1 MNFLVP
7 AAFGLS
13 GLLVVVTALYLL
25 KLRRMEHTI
34 SSLYLWRKMVQDREA
49 SAPWQRL
56 RFNWLLLLQLLF
68 LAALIFAVARPF
80 TWREGVSGQAVIIIL
95 DSSASMSA
103 VDVNPNRLE
112 AARQRAQQ
120 IVSDLPADARVTVIE
135 AGFETQ
141 VRVTSSQDRRQV
153 IEAIDAIQTGNGAAD
168 LGMALELASAIASR
182 ETDTQIVV
190 LSDGRSL
197 LPEHLVLKGK
207 LNYLPVGISG
217 DNQAVSLLNVE
228 ASAGGGW
235 NVFAQ
240 ASNYADQAV
249 ERRMGIYADDQLVNM
264 YDLSIPA
271 GGQQAVVLPDLPQGV
286 QRVEARLEGSDILAL
301 DDLAATMVRSV
312 KNRKVAL
319 ISSGN
324 LFLSTALHLLPGI
337 ELIEIN
343 LDDPTSSQA
352 VDLTIYDGVLPDE
365 IPDSGSIWFIAPPRK
380 TEFFNVSG
388 TAGDPALRLVDPQ
401 DALVKD
407 VSTAGIHLLDAN
419 RMELPDWAQPV
430 MVGDLAGSSIPLLFR
445 GEPGGRRM
453 VVQSFSFAHS
463 DLPLNVAFPVL
474 VANIV
479 DWLTPGVQSG
489 LPGSIHP
496 GEIVE
501 LPEGIREAVVIRPD
515 GSREQVSTVE
525 KRLTI
530 SDTRQ
535 IGYYRVT
542 LDGDQQAEFA
552 VNLYSPQE
560 SDLKPAGSLGD
571 LVSESAGSS
580 NENQLARSEWWRW
593 LAVPALLI
601 LMLEWMVYQR
611 AGVMRL
617 RDWLV
622 QKMNGFRLRLSRGD
636 RH

>member
-7 AAFGLS
+7 AAFSLTS
-13 GLLVVVTALYLL
+13 LLVVVTALYLL
-25 KLRRMEHTI
+25 KLRRTEHTI

-103 VDVNPNRLE
+103 VDVTPNRLE

-135 AGFETQ
+135 AGYETQ

-153 IEAIDAIQTGNGAAD
+153 IEAIDAIQAGNGEAD

-190 LSDGRSL
+190 LSDGRSP
-197 LPEHLVLKGK
+197 LPEHLVLQGK
-207 LNYLPVGISG
+207 LNYLPVGIND

-228 ASAGGGW
+228 PSAGGGW

-240 ASNYADQAV
+240 ASNYSGQTV
-249 ERRMGIYADDQLVNM
+249 ERRMGIYADGQLVNM

-271 GGQQAVVLPDLPQGV
+271 GGQQSLVLPDLPQDV
-286 QRVEARLEGSDILAL
+286 QRVEARLEGTDILAL
-301 DDLAATMVRSV
+301 DDLAATAVRSIR
-312 KNRKVAL
+312 NRRVAL
-319 ISSGN
+319 VSPGN

-337 ELIEIN
+337 ELLEI
-343 LDDPTSSQA
+343 DPADPAISQA
-352 VDLTIYDGVLPDE
+352 VDLIIYDGILPDE
-365 IPDSGSIWFIAPPRK
+365 FLASGSIWFIAPPRK
-380 TEFFNVSG
+380 SEFFNVNG
-388 TAGDPALRLVDPQ
+388 AVGDPVLRLVDPQ

-407 VSTAGIHLLDAN
+407 ISTAGIHLLDAN

-430 MVGDLAGSSIPLLFR
+430 MVGDLPGNSIPLLFR
-445 GEPGGRRM
+445 GEPGGRRV

-489 LPGSIHP
+489 LPGSIRP
-496 GEIVE
+496 GEIIE

-525 KRLTI
+525 NRLTI

-535 IGYYRVT
+535 TGYYRVT
-542 LDGDQQAEFA
+542 WEGDQQAEFA

-580 NENQLARSEWWRW
+580 DEKQLARSEWWRW

-611 AGVMRL
+611 AGVLRL

-622 QKMNGFRLRLSRGD
+622 QKMNGFRLMLSRGD